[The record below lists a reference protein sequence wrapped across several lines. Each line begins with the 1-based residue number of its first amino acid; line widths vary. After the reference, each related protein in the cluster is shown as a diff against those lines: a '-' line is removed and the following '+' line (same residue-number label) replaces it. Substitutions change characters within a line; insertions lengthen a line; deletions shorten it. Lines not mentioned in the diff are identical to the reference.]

1 MIHTWEKTKKKSCL
15 THEINSISYFK
26 TMNILC
32 ILGGEEGEQHI
43 CYCSHT
49 KRNLSKRESTV
60 LYGQINKNLLSYYN
74 IMVITWINYV
84 LGDSSQYTIYK
95 TSNIAVATNRINRSS
110 GKTNKNKQTNRIMK
124 WYLHFQIISLQCLY
138 KKENGSFPHDL
149 DRNEQE
155 FLHCD
160 EKKIGKSNNFL
171 KSNSWKTYFLSN
183 YQKNNSN
190 INVFNFL

>member
-15 THEINSISYFK
+15 THEINSISNFK
-26 TMNILC
+26 TINILC
-32 ILGGEEGEQHI
+32 ILGGGEGEQHI

-84 LGDSSQYTIYK
+84 LGDSNLYTNYK
-95 TSNIAVATNRINRSS
+95 TSNIAVVTNRINRSS

-138 KKENGSFPHDL
+138 KKENGSFPPDL
-149 DRNEQE
+149 TEMSKNFFIVMR
-155 FLHCD
+155 
-160 EKKIGKSNNFL
+160 KK
-171 KSNSWKTYFLSN
+171 
-183 YQKNNSN
+183 
-190 INVFNFL
+190 